1 MLATPAVAG
10 PSAVLTLM
18 LVDLRTFAAAQF
30 FQFQQG
36 GGGINLEDLMGGGFG
51 GGGGG
56 GGRYEE
62 LPQQQEDDEEEVD
75 LYERLGLEAEASTRE
90 IKSAYRKMSVV
101 HHPDKNG
108 GGDAAIAK
116 FREITEAYEILS
128 DPEKRVLY
136 DHGGIG
142 AARKGLQAQEEGA
155 LERLHHAVLALC
167 FLTECPRVRASVR
180 RRAIPAK
187 DAVWVHRGAELGKV
201 LDGVHLTA
209 CEAGEAEASAG
220 VTGGQAGKG
229 LWAAVPWAL
238 TGVPRTLNAV
248 DVLEGLEGVGC
259 GGWRDWA
266 GCLDMATA
274 GDWVKCWTWQRL
286 RIPPSVWCLH
296 DRSLVR
302 VSDTLSAACAPP
314 RLQAT

>member
-1 MLATPAVAG
+1 MH
-10 PSAVLTLM
+10 
-18 LVDLRTFAAAQF
+18 
-30 FQFQQG
+30 
-36 GGGINLEDLMGGGFG
+36 
-51 GGGGG
+51 
-56 GGRYEE
+56 
-62 LPQQQEDDEEEVD
+62 
-75 LYERLGLEAEASTRE
+75 
-90 IKSAYRKMSVV
+90 KK
-101 HHPDKNG
+101 H
-108 GGDAAIAK
+108 
-116 FREITEAYEILS
+116 
-128 DPEKRVLY
+128 KRVLARAHTHTHTHTWRKRARGVSLLTRRMNAARRANFAWRLADVAEPLASLSACSSY
-136 DHGGIG
+136 RGVLFECG
-142 AARKGLQAQEEGA
+142 AAFEVLRAILATRLQAQEEGA